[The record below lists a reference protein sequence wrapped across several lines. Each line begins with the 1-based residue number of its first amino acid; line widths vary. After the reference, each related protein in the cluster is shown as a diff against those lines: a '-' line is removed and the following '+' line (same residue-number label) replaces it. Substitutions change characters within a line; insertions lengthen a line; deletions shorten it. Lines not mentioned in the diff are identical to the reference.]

1 MAEKVMTKTKNS
13 NFSSMQRML
22 NKNSI
27 SLYLK
32 EIEKVP
38 LLTREQ
44 EVSVAKR
51 AADGDQ
57 DAKEL
62 LMVSNLRFVVSV
74 AKKYQGNGIP
84 LSDLISEGNVGLITA
99 VDKFD
104 YKRGYH
110 FISYA
115 VWWIKQAIMK
125 AISEKSRMV
134 RLPMNR
140 ANELMTIG
148 KFVEKYTKENGKK
161 PSDDVISKALSLDK
175 TEIKKMR
182 DIAASQTS
190 LEEMFSDNTNGHEN
204 FIGMTEPESHTE
216 NPDNIAI
223 YSSLRENID
232 KILDK
237 LTPREKD
244 IIEYR
249 FGLNGKEPE
258 SLNKIGQRM
267 NLTKERIRQIEK
279 VAIEQIRN
287 FSDSQSLVSY
297 LN

>member
-1 MAEKVMTKTKNS
+1 MTKTLNRKGLSTYTRILSRNS
-13 NFSSMQRML
+13 VSM
-22 NKNSI
+22 
-27 SLYLK
+27 YLK
-32 EIEKVP
+32 EIEKIP
-38 LLTREQ
+38 LLSRDQ
-44 EVSVAKR
+44 EVSIAQR
-51 AADGDQ
+51 AAEGDEK
-57 DAKEL
+57 AKETL
-62 LMVSNLRFVVSV
+62 IISNLRFVVSV

-84 LSDLISEGNVGLITA
+84 LSDLISEGNIGLITA
-99 VDKFD
+99 ADKFD

-140 ANELMTIG
+140 ANELMMIG
-148 KFVEKYTKENGKK
+148 KFIERYTKETGEQPN
-161 PSDDVISKALSLDK
+161 DDIISKELSIEK
-175 TEIKKMR
+175 TEIKKIR
-182 DIAASQTS
+182 DIAASQSS
-190 LEEMFSDNTNGHEN
+190 LEDIFSDN
-204 FIGMTEPESHTE
+204 ESNSEHYITDKDSE
-216 NPDNIAI
+216 YDRHHPDNAVI
-223 YSSLRENID
+223 YSSLKENID
-232 KILDK
+232 SLLSK

-258 SLNKIGQRM
+258 SLNKIGKRM

-279 VAIEQIRN
+279 VAIEQIRK
-287 FSDSQSLVSY
+287 STESQALYSY